1 MPQRTAGDWGSLLT
15 LVLIWGTAFLFID
28 LSVETLPPATLVA
41 VRVGVAAFVLVAT
54 CLALGL
60 RLPGWGKIW
69 GRFLTLAV
77 VGNAVPFFAISWGQE
92 RITSGQAG
100 ILMAVMPLSTLVLA
114 HFFVADERMTLRR
127 VAGFTLGFMGIVVLT
142 GPDALARL
150 GGAPSDIVRQL
161 AVLGGALCYAVN
173 TILARRMPET
183 HPIVSSTAVMLM
195 ASAVMLPAAAWLDVP
210 WTLEPSAVSVNS
222 AIWLGVVPT
231 AVATVLYFRIVGSAG
246 PTFLSLINY
255 LIPIVALVTGVLAL
269 SEALEWRAVGALVL
283 VLGGLWT
290 SQRGEAVRAV

>member
-41 VRVGVAAFVLVAT
+41 VRVGVAALVLVAT

-60 RLPGWGKIW
+60 RLPGFGKIW

-92 RITSGQAG
+92 RIASGQAG

-127 VAGFTLGFMGIVVLT
+127 VVGFTLGFLGIFVLT

-150 GGAPSDIVRQL
+150 GGAPSDIARQL

-173 TILARRMPET
+173 TIIARRMPET

-195 ASAVMLPAAAWLDVP
+195 ASAVMLPAAAWLDAP
-210 WTLEPSAVSVNS
+210 WTLAPTAVSVNS

-255 LIPIVALVTGVLAL
+255 LIPIVALVAGVLVL
-269 SEALEWRAVGALVL
+269 SEVLEWRAVGALIL

-290 SQRGEAVRAV
+290 SQRAEPVRAV